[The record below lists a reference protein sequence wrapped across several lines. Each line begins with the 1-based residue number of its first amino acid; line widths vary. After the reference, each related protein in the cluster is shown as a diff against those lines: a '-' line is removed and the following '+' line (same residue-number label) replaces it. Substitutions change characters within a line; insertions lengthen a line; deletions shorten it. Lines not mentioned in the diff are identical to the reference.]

1 MRDEGIAPPAASVK
15 FVKLLTGGA
24 AGRYLRSARV
34 SRLPKLN
41 SLRWLFLLPIAA
53 LWCAAHFLGWVNF
66 LELRSLDWRF
76 RFRGEIEAP
85 VKVAYVDV
93 DSKSITDIGNQPW
106 DRAYYAEVCAAL
118 LTAGKARAIG
128 VDYVF
133 SEKGKPEL
141 VDEARFSNG
150 THQLKRLLDAHPPP
164 PVVVAAAYAAAE
176 DRDING
182 QPIVRQLPDAD
193 TPPEQVLPPE
203 RPEFREGVIV
213 RHPPIIGLIDTIDGG
228 TRRVPLFA
236 RTQDGTFFHMGVELA
251 RLYWGLPREAVRI
264 VDGRLLLGLEKPLA
278 DVPLERGRDLEV
290 NWFTRWDSPEE
301 SPRASFSHVL
311 VAGQMFRS
319 ADAQERETAAEFFT
333 RFHDAVV
340 LIGPVDPLL
349 QDIAPT
355 PLDPHPVP
363 RVGIHGNL
371 LKTIVSGKY
380 LQRPSALMVV
390 AIIFGLTGAVCVL
403 VLASG
408 RWGAWRKVGAVVML
422 IAYAEGVFFIFAH
435 THLVL
440 PLIAPVGA
448 AFTTSFAAL
457 IWQLIVEEKQRGRIK
472 GMFGTYVSPELVN
485 RMVESG
491 EEPRLGGVEAQITA
505 YFSDIEGFS
514 SFAETLPPD
523 QLVELMNEYL
533 TACTDIVTAQGG
545 TLDKYI
551 GDAVV
556 AMFGAPV
563 EFPDHAYRACVA
575 SQLVQQRLDELR
587 KKWTAAGSKWPTTV
601 GHMHT
606 RIGLN
611 SGAAVVGNMGSL
623 TRFNYTMMG
632 DTVNLAA
639 RLETGARSYGAGTL
653 VTDATKNAAEL
664 AGDRCVFRFLD
675 RIVVKGRAQP
685 VPIFEILGLKETIL
699 PATRECAKIFSEG
712 MESYLRQDWDAAIS
726 AFERSAKLEPRQLDT
741 FNEINPSLLY
751 VQRCQLMKLHPP
763 AKEWNGVFVMTTK

>member
-1 MRDEGIAPPAASVK
+1 VP
-15 FVKLLTGGA
+15 
-24 AGRYLRSARV
+24 
-34 SRLPKLN
+34 RLKQLK
-41 SLRWLFLLPIAA
+41 SLRWLALLPIPA
-53 LWCAAHFLGWVNF
+53 LWCAAHFLGWINF
-66 LELRSLDWRF
+66 LEQRSLDWRF
-76 RFRGEIEAP
+76 RYRGELDAP

-93 DSKSITDIGNQPW
+93 DSKSITDIGNLPW
-106 DRAYYAEVCAAL
+106 DRALYAEVCATL
-118 LTAGKARAIG
+118 LSAGKAKAVGI
-128 VDYVF
+128 DFVF
-133 SEKGKPEL
+133 SERGIPEL
-141 VDEARFSNG
+141 VNDERFRQG
-150 THQLKRLLDAHPPP
+150 TQELFRLLYSQPPV

-182 QPIVRQLPDAD
+182 QPIVRSLPDAD
-193 TPPEQVLPPE
+193 SPPEQVQPPE
-203 RPEFREGVIV
+203 RPQMRGAANMIM
-213 RHPPIIGLIDTIDGG
+213 HPPLMGLIDTIDGG

-236 RTQDGTFFHMGVELA
+236 RTQDGVFHHMGVELA
-251 RLYWGLPREAVRI
+251 RLYWGLPREAVKIDAERLTLERS
-264 VDGRLLLGLEKPLA
+264 DGGALA
-278 DVPLERGRDLEV
+278 SVPLTKGRDLEV
-290 NWFTRWDSPEE
+290 NWFSRWDSPEWN
-301 SPRASFSHVL
+301 PRASFSHVL
-311 VAGQMFRS
+311 EAGRMLGS
-319 ADAQERETAAEFFT
+319 DAAEDRVIAVEFLK
-333 RFHDAVV
+333 RFEGAVV

-355 PLDPHPVP
+355 PLDPQPVP

-380 LQRPSALMVV
+380 LHRVGGPGVV
-390 AIIFGLTGAVCVL
+390 AIVLGLTAAVCGLVLATGRWGVWRKTGAVVL
-403 VLASG
+403 LAG
-408 RWGAWRKVGAVVML
+408 YVVV
-422 IAYAEGVFFIFAH
+422 AFVVFAR
-435 THLVL
+435 THWVL
-440 PLIAPVGA
+440 PLVASVGA

-491 EEPRLGGVEAQITA
+491 EEPKLGGVEARITA

-514 SFAETLPPD
+514 SFSEKLPPD

-563 EFPDHAYRACVA
+563 EFADHAYRACVA

-587 KKWTAAGSKWPTTV
+587 RKWTSAGSKWPVTV

-632 DTVNLAA
+632 DTVNLAS
-639 RLETGARSYGAGTL
+639 RLESGARSYGAGTL
-653 VTDATKNAAEL
+653 VTEATKTAAEL
-664 AGDRCVFRFLD
+664 AGDRCVFRYLD
-675 RIVVKGRAQP
+675 RIVVKGRSQP
-685 VPIFEILGLKETIL
+685 VPIFEILGLKESI
-699 PATRECAKIFSEG
+699 PAATRECARHFAEG
-712 MESYLRQDWDAAIS
+712 MERYLRQDWDGAIA
-726 AFERSAKLEPRQLDT
+726 AFERAAKLEPRQPDEFT
-741 FNEINPSLLY
+741 EINPSLLY
-751 VQRCQLMKLHPP
+751 VQRCGVMKLHPP
-763 AKEWNGVFVMTTK
+763 AKEWDGVFVMKTK

>member
-1 MRDEGIAPPAASVK
+1 
-15 FVKLLTGGA
+15 
-24 AGRYLRSARV
+24 
-34 SRLPKLN
+34 
-41 SLRWLFLLPIAA
+41 LLPIPA
-53 LWCAAHFLGWVNF
+53 LWCAAHFLGWIGF
-66 LELRSLDWRF
+66 LEQRSLDWRF
-76 RFRGEIEAP
+76 RYRGEIDAP

-93 DSKSITDIGNQPW
+93 DSKSITDIGSLPW
-106 DRAYYAEVCAAL
+106 DRAYYAEVCASL
-118 LTAGKARAIG
+118 LSAGKARAVGI
-128 VDYVF
+128 DFVF
-133 SEKGKPEL
+133 SERGKPEL
-141 VDEARFSNG
+141 LDEARFAKG
-150 THQLKRLLDAHPPP
+150 TDQLKRLLDSRPAV

-182 QPIVRQLPDAD
+182 QPIVRELPDAS
-193 TPPEQVLPPE
+193 TPPEQVVPPE
-203 RPEFREGVIV
+203 RPQFREGNSI
-213 RHPPIIGLIDTIDGG
+213 RHPPLMGLIDTIDGG
-228 TRRVPLFA
+228 TRKVPLFA
-236 RTQDGTFFHMGVELA
+236 RTQDGLFSHMGVELA
-251 RLYWGLPREAVRI
+251 RLYWDLPRDAVRI
-264 VDGRLLLGLEKPLA
+264 AGSQLA
-278 DVPLERGRDLEV
+278 LTSREGEMKATVPLENGRDLEV
-290 NWFTRWDSPEE
+290 NWFSRWDSPERN
-301 SPRASFSHVL
+301 SHASFSHVL
-311 VAGQMFRS
+311 AAGPMMRS
-319 ADAQERETAAEFFT
+319 ENAEDREIAGEFFK
-333 RFHDAVV
+333 RFNDAIV

-349 QDIAPT
+349 QDIAST
-355 PLDPHPVP
+355 PLDPQPVP

-380 LQRPSALMVV
+380 LHRPPSWVIATFVLS
-390 AIIFGLTGAVCVL
+390 LTAAACAL

-408 RWGAWRKVGAVVML
+408 RWGGWRKAGAVVL
-422 IAYAEGVFFIFAH
+422 LAGYGWFAFAIFSR

-440 PLIAPVGA
+440 PLVAPLGA

-491 EEPRLGGVEAQITA
+491 EEPKLGGVEARITA

-514 SFAETLPPD
+514 SFAEKLPPD

-551 GDAVV
+551 GDAMV

-563 EFPDHAYRACVA
+563 EFADHAYRACVA

-587 KKWTAAGSKWPTTV
+587 KKWTSAGSKWPATV

-632 DTVNLAA
+632 DTVNLAS
-639 RLETGARSYGAGTL
+639 RLESGARSYGAGTL
-653 VTDATKNAAEL
+653 VTEATKTAAEL

-675 RIVVKGRAQP
+675 RIVVKGRSQP
-685 VPIFEILGLKETIL
+685 VPIFEILGLKESISAT
-699 PATRECAKIFSEG
+699 TRECAQHFTEG
-712 MESYLRQDWDAAIS
+712 IEKYLRQDWDGAIV
-726 AFERSAKLEPRQLDT
+726 AFERSAKREARQPDEFT
-741 FNEINPSLLY
+741 EINPSLLY

-763 AKEWNGVFVMTTK
+763 AKNWDGVFVMKTK

>member
-1 MRDEGIAPPAASVK
+1 VARPK
-15 FVKLLTGGA
+15 KLT
-24 AGRYLRSARV
+24 Y
-34 SRLPKLN
+34 
-41 SLRWLFLLPIAA
+41 LRWLLLLPIPA
-53 LWCAAHFLGWVNF
+53 LWCAAQFLGWINF
-66 LELRSLDWRF
+66 LELKSLDWRF
-76 RFRGEIEAP
+76 RFRGEIDAP

-118 LTAGKARAIG
+118 LAAGKVKAVG

-141 VDEARFSNG
+141 VDETRFSQG
-150 THQLKRLLDAHPPP
+150 TDKLKRLLDTYPPV

-182 QPIVRQLPDAD
+182 QPIVRELPDAD
-193 TPPEQVLPPE
+193 TPPAHVLPPE

-213 RHPPIIGLIDTIDGG
+213 KHAPMMGLIDTIDGG
-228 TRRVPLFA
+228 TRKVPLFA
-236 RTQDGTFFHMGVELA
+236 NTQDGPFFHMGVELA
-251 RLYWGLPREAVRI
+251 RLYWGLPRDAAKISNDRLDLVRG
-264 VDGRLLLGLEKPLA
+264 DGFVLA
-278 DVPLERGRDLEV
+278 SVPLEKGRDLEV
-290 NWFTRWDSPEE
+290 NWFSRWDSPERNV
-301 SPRASFSHVL
+301 RASFSHVL
-311 VAGQMFRS
+311 VAGQMLGS
-319 ADAQERETAAEFFT
+319 ENTEERAAATEFFQ
-333 RFHDAVV
+333 RFDGAVV

-349 QDIAPT
+349 QDLAPT

-380 LQRPSALMVV
+380 LHRISPAGVV
-390 AIIFGLTGAVCVL
+390 GIVLGLTAAVCAL

-408 RWGAWRKVGAVVML
+408 RWGAVRKVGAVLLLAGYVL
-422 IAYAEGVFFIFAH
+422 AAFWIFSR
-435 THLVL
+435 THAVL
-440 PLIAPVGA
+440 PLVAPLGA

-457 IWQLIVEEKQRGRIK
+457 IWQLVVEEKQRGRIK

-514 SFAETLPPD
+514 TFAEKLPPD

-563 EFPDHAYRACVA
+563 EFADHAYRACVA

-587 KKWTAAGSKWPTTV
+587 KRWTSAGSKWPATV

-639 RLETGARSYGAGTL
+639 RLESGARSYGAGTL
-653 VTDATKNAAEL
+653 VTEATKNAAEL

-675 RIVVKGRAQP
+675 RIVVKGRSQP
-685 VPIFEILGLKETIL
+685 VPIFEILGLKESVS
-699 PATRECAKIFSEG
+699 ASTRECSQLFVEG
-712 MESYLRQDWDAAIS
+712 MEKYLRHDWDGAIA
-726 AFERSAKLEPRQLDT
+726 AFERSAKLEPRQPDEFT
-741 FNEINPSLLY
+741 EINPSLLY
-751 VQRCQLMKLHPP
+751 LQRCAVMKLQPP
-763 AKEWNGVFVMTTK
+763 PKDWDGVFVMKTK

>member
-1 MRDEGIAPPAASVK
+1 VPRLKK
-15 FVKLLTGGA
+15 FT
-24 AGRYLRSARV
+24 
-34 SRLPKLN
+34 
-41 SLRWLFLLPIAA
+41 SLRWLILLPIPAI
-53 LWCAAHFLGWVNF
+53 WCVAHLLGWTAF
-66 LELRSLDWRF
+66 LEQRSLDWRF
-76 RFRGEIEAP
+76 RFRGELDAP

-93 DSKSITDIGNQPW
+93 DSKSITDIGNIPW
-106 DRAYYAEVCAAL
+106 DRGYFAEVCAAL
-118 LTAGKARAIG
+118 LAEGKAKAVGI
-128 VDYVF
+128 DFLF
-133 SEKGKPEL
+133 SDKGKYEL
-141 VDEARFSNG
+141 VDEARFARGSE
-150 THQLKRLLDAHPPP
+150 QLIHLLDSRPPV

-182 QPIVRQLPDAD
+182 QPIVRELPAAGM
-193 TPPEQVLPPE
+193 PPEQTFPPE
-203 RPEFREGVIV
+203 RPEFREGVSV
-213 RHPPIIGLIDTIDGG
+213 KHPPTMGLIDTIDGG
-228 TRRVPLFA
+228 TREVPLFA
-236 RTQDGTFFHMGVELA
+236 RTRDGVFFHMGVELA
-251 RLYWGLPREAVRI
+251 RLYWGLPRSAVTMT
-264 VDGRLLLGLEKPLA
+264 DGRLKLTRDDGKVLASIPLKA
-278 DVPLERGRDLEV
+278 GRDLEV
-290 NWFTRWDSPEE
+290 NWFSRWNSAEQNPHT
-301 SPRASFSHVL
+301 SFSHVL
-311 VAGQMFRS
+311 VAGQMLGS
-319 ADAQERETAAEFFT
+319 ENVEEHDAAAEFFA

-355 PLDPHPVP
+355 PLDPNPVP

-380 LQRPSALMVV
+380 IRRPAVLVVVLIVLALTV
-390 AIIFGLTGAVCVL
+390 AVCAL

-408 RWGAWRKVGAVVML
+408 RWGGWRKGGAAVL
-422 IAYAEGVFFIFAH
+422 LAAYALAAFLIFSHA
-435 THLVL
+435 HLVL
-440 PLIAPVGA
+440 PLVAPIGA

-457 IWQLIVEEKQRGRIK
+457 IWQLVVEEKQRGRIK
-472 GMFGTYVSPELVN
+472 GMFGTYVSPELVD

-491 EEPRLGGVEAQITA
+491 EEPRLGGVEARITA

-514 SFAETLPPD
+514 TFAEKLPPD

-563 EFPDHAYRACVA
+563 EFADHAYRACVA
-575 SQLVQQRLDELR
+575 SQLVQQRLETLR
-587 KKWTAAGSKWPTTV
+587 SKWSAAGTKWPATV

-639 RLETGARSYGAGTL
+639 RLESGARSYGAGTL
-653 VTDATKNAAEL
+653 VTEATKAAAEL

-675 RIVVKGRAQP
+675 RIVVKGRSQP
-685 VPIFEILGLKETIL
+685 VPIFEILGLKETIA
-699 PATRECAKIFSEG
+699 PETRECARLFADG
-712 MESYLRQDWDAAIS
+712 MEKYLQQDWDGALA
-726 AFERSAKLEPRQLDT
+726 AFERAAKCEPRQLDEFT
-741 FNEINPSLLY
+741 EINPSLLY
-751 VQRCQLMKLHPP
+751 LQRCGLMKLNPP
-763 AKEWNGVFVMTTK
+763 ARDWDGVFVMTTK

>member
-1 MRDEGIAPPAASVK
+1 VPRLK
-15 FVKLLTGGA
+15 KLT
-24 AGRYLRSARV
+24 
-34 SRLPKLN
+34 
-41 SLRWLFLLPIAA
+41 SLRWLLLLPIPA
-53 LWCAAHFLGWVNF
+53 LWCAAHFLGWIGF
-66 LELRSLDWRF
+66 LEQRSLDWRF
-76 RFRGEIEAP
+76 RFRGEIDAP

-93 DSKSITDIGNQPW
+93 DSKSITDIGSLPW
-106 DRAYYAEVCAAL
+106 DRAYYAEVSASL
-118 LTAGKARAIG
+118 LSAGKAKAVGI
-128 VDYVF
+128 DFVF
-133 SEKGKPEL
+133 SERGKPEL
-141 VDEARFSNG
+141 LDQTRFSSG
-150 THQLKRLLDAHPPP
+150 TNQLARLLDSHPPV

-182 QPIVRQLPDAD
+182 QPIIRELPDAK
-193 TPPEQVLPPE
+193 TPAEKVLPPE
-203 RPEFREGVIV
+203 RPQFREGSVV
-213 RHPPIIGLIDTIDGG
+213 RHPPVMGLIDTIDGG
-228 TRRVPLFA
+228 TRKVPLFA
-236 RTQDGTFFHMGVELA
+236 RTQDGLFSHMGVELA
-251 RLYWGLPREAVRI
+251 RLYWGLPREAVKIAENQLVLARG
-264 VDGRLLLGLEKPLA
+264 DGTA
-278 DVPLERGRDLEV
+278 HAVVPLEKGRDLEV
-290 NWFTRWDSPEE
+290 NWFSRWDSPERN
-301 SPRASFSHVL
+301 SHASFSHVL
-311 VAGQMFRS
+311 VAGQMVRS
-319 ADAQERETAAEFFT
+319 DNAEDRAIAGEFFK
-333 RFHDAVV
+333 RFNDAVV

-355 PLDPHPVP
+355 PLDPQPVP

-380 LQRPSALMVV
+380 IQRVSPVSVV
-390 AIIFGLTGAVCVL
+390 ALVLGLTAAVCAL

-408 RWGAWRKVGAVVML
+408 RWGGWRKAGAVVL
-422 IAYAEGVFFIFAH
+422 LAGYTWLAFVVFSR
-435 THLVL
+435 THWVL
-440 PLIAPVGA
+440 PLVAPLGA

-491 EEPRLGGVEAQITA
+491 EEPKLGGVEARITA

-514 SFAETLPPD
+514 SFSEKLPPD

-563 EFPDHAYRACVA
+563 EFADHAYRACVA

-587 KKWTAAGSKWPTTV
+587 KKWTSAGSKWPVTV

-632 DTVNLAA
+632 DTVNLAS
-639 RLETGARSYGAGTL
+639 RLESGARSYGAGTL
-653 VTDATKNAAEL
+653 VTEATKTAAEL

-675 RIVVKGRAQP
+675 RIVVKGRSQP
-685 VPIFEILGLKETIL
+685 VPIFEILGLKESI
-699 PATRECAKIFSEG
+699 PASTRECAQHFAEG
-712 MESYLRQDWDAAIS
+712 MERYLRQDWDGAIA
-726 AFERSAKLEPRQLDT
+726 AFERAAKLEPRQPDEFT
-741 FNEINPSLLY
+741 EINPSLLY
-751 VQRCQLMKLHPP
+751 VQRCGVMKLHPP
-763 AKEWNGVFVMTTK
+763 AKEWDGVFVMKTK

>member
-1 MRDEGIAPPAASVK
+1 VTRIS
-15 FVKLLTGGA
+15 KLT
-24 AGRYLRSARV
+24 
-34 SRLPKLN
+34 
-41 SLRWLFLLPIAA
+41 SLRWFVLLPIPV
-53 LWCAAHFLGWVNF
+53 LWCAAHLLGWVNF

-76 RFRGEIEAP
+76 RFRGEIDAP

-118 LTAGKARAIG
+118 LQAGRARAVG

-133 SEKGKPEL
+133 SEKGVPEL
-141 VDEARFSNG
+141 VDSARFAQG
-150 THQLKRLLDAHPPP
+150 TDHLKRLLDATPPP

-182 QPIVRQLPDAD
+182 QPIIRALPDPD
-193 TPPEQVLPPE
+193 TPPESVLPPE
-203 RPEFREGVIV
+203 RPAFREGVIV
-213 RHPPIIGLIDTIDGG
+213 RHPPFIGLIDTLDGG
-228 TRRVPLFA
+228 TRHVPLFA
-236 RTQDGTFFHMGVELA
+236 RTQDGVFFHMGVELA
-251 RLYWGLPREAVRI
+251 RLYWGLPRESVKISDDTLSLVRA
-264 VDGRLLLGLEKPLA
+264 DGTVQA
-278 DVPLERGRDLEV
+278 AVPLQNRRDLEV
-290 NWFTRWDSPEE
+290 NWFSRWDSPERN
-301 SPRASFSHVL
+301 PRASFSHVL
-311 VAGQMFRS
+311 VAGQMLRS
-319 ADAQERETAAEFFT
+319 DVAEERAAAAEFFQ

-355 PLDPHPVP
+355 PLDVRPVP

-371 LKTIVSGKY
+371 VKTIVSGRY
-380 LQRPSALMVV
+380 LQRTG
-390 AIIFGLTGAVCVL
+390 AIGVIAIVFVLTGAVCAL

-408 RWGAWRKVGAVVML
+408 RRATWRKAGAVALLAV
-422 IAYAEGVFFIFAH
+422 YAGITFVVFSR

-440 PLIAPVGA
+440 PLIAPLGA

-472 GMFGTYVSPELVN
+472 GMFGTYVSPELVD
-485 RMVESG
+485 RMVESR
-491 EEPRLGGVEAQITA
+491 EEPKLGGVEARLTA

-533 TACTDIVTAQGG
+533 TACTDIVTEQGG

-575 SQLVQQRLDELR
+575 SQLVQLRLE
-587 KKWTAAGSKWPTTV
+587 
-601 GHMHT
+601 
-606 RIGLN
+606 
-611 SGAAVVGNMGSL
+611 VGNMGSL

-632 DTVNLAA
+632 DTVNLAS
-639 RLETGARSYGAGTL
+639 RLEAAARSYGVGTL
-653 VTDATKNAAEL
+653 VTEATKTAAEL
-664 AGDRCVFRFLD
+664 AGDRCVFRYLD
-675 RIVVKGRAQP
+675 RIVVKGRSQP
-685 VPIFEILGLKETIL
+685 VPVYEILGLKERV
-699 PATRECAKIFSEG
+699 AASTRECARIFADA
-712 MESYLRQDWDAAIS
+712 MEKYLRQDWDGAAA
-726 AFERSAKLEPRQLDT
+726 AFEQSAKLEPRQPEDDT
-741 FNEINPSLLY
+741 TINPSLLY
-751 VQRCQLMKLHPP
+751 LTRCRLMRENPP
-763 AKEWNGVFVMTTK
+763 AREWDGVFVMTEK

>member
-1 MRDEGIAPPAASVK
+1 M
-15 FVKLLTGGA
+15 
-24 AGRYLRSARV
+24 LR
-34 SRLPKLN
+34 PKSLK
-41 SLRWLFLLPIAA
+41 SLRWLALLPIPA
-53 LWCAAHFLGWVNF
+53 LWWLAHVFGWISF
-66 LELRSLDWRF
+66 LEQRSIDWRF
-76 RFRGEIEAP
+76 RFRGEIDAP
-85 VKVAYVDV
+85 VKIAYVDV
-93 DSKSITDIGNQPW
+93 DSKSISDIGNQPW

-118 LTAGKARAIG
+118 IAAGQVKAIG

-133 SEKGKPEL
+133 SENGKPEL
-141 VDEARFSNG
+141 VDEPRFLQG
-150 THQLKRLLDAHPPP
+150 TAELRQLLNSTPPI
-164 PVVVAAAYAAAE
+164 PVVVAAAYAAAD

-182 QPIVRQLPDAD
+182 MRIIRELPEAD
-193 TPPEQVLPPE
+193 MPPDQVEPPEKPT
-203 RPEFREGVIV
+203 FRINAAELH
-213 RHPPIIGLIDTIDGG
+213 HPPVMGLIDTIDGG
-228 TRRVPLFA
+228 TRKVPLFA
-236 RTQDGTFFHMGVELA
+236 RTKDGTFFHMGVELA
-251 RLYWGLPREAVRI
+251 RLYWGLPRDAVKIGREKLDFAQE
-264 VDGRLLLGLEKPLA
+264 DGVVRASIPLLSH
-278 DVPLERGRDLEV
+278 RDLEV
-290 NWFTRWDSPEE
+290 NWFSRWDSPERNPRVSFSLVLIASRMRTSTDPDE
-301 SPRASFSHVL
+301 RAS
-311 VAGQMFRS
+311 A
-319 ADAQERETAAEFFT
+319 TEFFS
-333 RFHDAVV
+333 RFRDAVV

-355 PLDPHPVP
+355 PLDVRPVP

-380 LQRPSALMVV
+380 LHRLSPLLTL
-390 AIIFGLTGAVCVL
+390 AIILVLTSAACGL

-408 RWGAWRKVGAVVML
+408 RRSTLRKVGAVVL
-422 IAYAEGVFFIFAH
+422 LVAYTYLAFVVFARSH
-435 THLVL
+435 WVL
-440 PLIAPVGA
+440 PIITPLGA

-485 RMVESG
+485 RMIESG
-491 EEPRLGGVEAQITA
+491 EEPRLGGVEARITA

-514 SFAETLPPD
+514 SFSEKLPPD

-563 EFPDHAYRACVA
+563 EFADHAYRACVA
-575 SQLVQQRLDELR
+575 SQLVQERLDALR
-587 KKWTAAGSKWPTTV
+587 KKWMSAGSKWPATV

-632 DTVNLAA
+632 DTVNIAS

-653 VTDATKNAAEL
+653 VTEATKIAAEL

-675 RIVVKGRAQP
+675 RIVVKGRSQP
-685 VPIFEILGLKETIL
+685 VPIFEILGLKESIS
-699 PATRECAKIFSEG
+699 PSTRECAQHFAEG
-712 MESYLRQDWDAAIS
+712 MDLYLRQEWDRAIA
-726 AFERSAKLEPRQLDT
+726 AFERSAKLEPRQPDEFT
-741 FNEINPSLLY
+741 EINPSLLY
-751 VQRCQLMKLHPP
+751 LKRCELMKQHPP
-763 AKEWNGVFVMTTK
+763 TQNWNGVFVMTTK

>member
-1 MRDEGIAPPAASVK
+1 VAERH
-15 FVKLLTGGA
+15 
-24 AGRYLRSARV
+24 LRSAAV
-34 SRLPKLN
+34 PRLPKLN
-41 SLRWLFLLPIAA
+41 SLRWLFLLPISA

-76 RFRGEIEAP
+76 RFRGEIDAP

-118 LTAGKARAIG
+118 LSAGKARAVG

-141 VDEARFSNG
+141 VDETRFSKG
-150 THQLKRLLDAHPPP
+150 TDQLKRLLDANPPP
-164 PVVVAAAYAAAE
+164 PIVVAAAYAAAE
-176 DRDING
+176 DRNING
-182 QPIVRQLPDAD
+182 QLIVRELPAADA
-193 TPPEQVLPPE
+193 PPEQVLPPE

-213 RHPPIIGLIDTIDGG
+213 RHPPMIGLIDTIDGG

-251 RLYWGLPREAVRI
+251 RLYWGLPRDAVQI
-264 VDGRLLLGLEKPLA
+264 SDAHLFLGDIKNLA
-278 DVPLERGRDLEV
+278 SVPLEKGRDLEV
-290 NWFTRWDSPEE
+290 NWFTRWDSPERN
-301 SPRASFSHVL
+301 PRASFSHVL
-311 VAGQMFRS
+311 VAGQMLES
-319 ADAQERETAAEFFT
+319 ADADERAAATEFFK
-333 RFHDAVV
+333 RFNDAVV

-355 PLDPHPVP
+355 PLDQNPVP

-380 LQRPSALMVV
+380 LQRPNAF
-390 AIIFGLTGAVCVL
+390 AIIAIVLGLTAAVSAL

-408 RWGAWRKVGAVVML
+408 RWGAWRKAGAVVL
-422 IAYAEGVFFIFAH
+422 LAAYAYGTFLVFSQ

-440 PLIAPVGA
+440 PLIAPLGA

-457 IWQLIVEEKQRGRIK
+457 IWQLVVEEKQRGRIK

-491 EEPRLGGVEAQITA
+491 EEPRLGGVEARITA

-563 EFPDHAYRACVA
+563 EFADHAYRACVA

-587 KKWTAAGSKWPTTV
+587 KKWTSAGSKWPVTV

-653 VTDATKNAAEL
+653 VTEATKTAAEL

-675 RIVVKGRAQP
+675 RIVVKGRSQP
-685 VPIFEILGLKETIL
+685 VPIFEILGLKESI
-699 PATRECAKIFSEG
+699 PGATRECAQQFAEG
-712 MESYLRQDWDAAIS
+712 MERYLRQDWDGAIA
-726 AFERSAKLEPRQLDT
+726 AFERAAKLEPRQPDEFT
-741 FNEINPSLLY
+741 EINPSLLY
-751 VQRCQLMKLHPP
+751 VKRCELMKLHPP
-763 AKEWNGVFVMTTK
+763 TKEWDGVFVMKTK